1 MKQKHTVL
9 TLLCLASLLL
19 TISCGDSQSAGTK
32 DTQAPTKSDGTAAV
46 TDADSAPDPYESIRA
61 RLDEGID
68 FGNTPFNI
76 ISYVSETWDIY
87 LAPEGENGETLNDAA
102 FRRNTEV
109 EELLGID
116 ITAIYHD
123 SYVNQFRTAVLA
135 GDSTAY
141 DLICFWSPGDYSGLI
156 TDQIVYDWT
165 QLPYVNLDADW
176 YNKTANTAYSINGK
190 QYFAVSDFTY
200 PVHQHFRILYNKEL
214 FRSLQYDSTP
224 YDDVYAGTWTFGR
237 MLEYSKGLY
246 TDLDGDGKAGLGDR
260 YGIVL
265 NNAFCSMFPLSAGEL
280 PVSCGEDGF
289 TFNLFSD
296 RIVDIVTDVVGLSEN
311 PDAFVSR
318 QSNNEQYKI
327 FEAGNALFEP
337 YASDPLLL
345 RNLEFDFGYLPYP
358 KYDEGQKDYVVVAA
372 GGLMAVPNSL
382 TDPERTG
389 IIMEALAIASHNYV
403 ADAFVEQYIEN
414 KILRDEDSQKIYR
427 LMRSLQTYDLS
438 YNIDPSTKLANYAY
452 YSYFMNKRDANVASY
467 YEKIIKVVEK
477 KYSAMYD
484 LIVSQ

>member
-1 MKQKHTVL
+1 MKQKNAIL
-9 TLLCLASLLL
+9 SLFCLAALLL
-19 TISCGDSQSAGTK
+19 TVSCGDSKPTTSAETQTPDHE
-32 DTQAPTKSDGTAAV
+32 DTTAAV
-46 TDADSAPDPYESIRA
+46 TESTPDLYASIRA
-61 RLDEGID
+61 KLDEGVD
-68 FGNTPFNI
+68 YGGTPFNI
-76 ISYVSETWDIY
+76 ISYVSDTWDIY
-87 LAPEGENGETLNDAA
+87 LEPEGEDGEVLNDAA

-109 EELLGID
+109 EEMLGID

-123 SYVNQFRTAVLA
+123 NYVNQFRTAVLA
-135 GDSTAY
+135 GDSSSY

-156 TDQIVYDWT
+156 TDQIAYDWT
-165 QLPYVNLDADW
+165 QLPYINLNADW
-176 YNKTANTAYSINGK
+176 YNKTANTAYSIDGK
-190 QYFAVSDFTY
+190 QFFAVSDFTY

-224 YDDVYAGTWTFGR
+224 YEDVYAGTWTFGR
-237 MLEYSKGLY
+237 MMEYSKGLY

-296 RIVDIVTDVVGLSEN
+296 RIVEIVTDVVNLSSN
-311 PDAFVSR
+311 PDAYINR
-318 QSNNEQYKI
+318 QTNNDQYKI
-327 FEAGNALFEP
+327 FESGNALFEP

-345 RNLEFDFGYLPYP
+345 RDLEFDFGYLPYP

-372 GGLMAVPNSL
+372 GGLMAVPNSIV
-382 TDPERTG
+382 DPERTG
-389 IIMEALAIASHNYV
+389 LVMEALAIASHNYV

-427 LMRSLQTYDLS
+427 LMRSLETYDLS

-452 YSYFMNKRDANVASY
+452 YSYFMQKRDANVASY
-467 YEKIIKVVEK
+467 YEKIIKTVEK

-484 LIVSQ
+484 LIVNQ

>member
-1 MKQKHTVL
+1 MKHNHAIL
-9 TLLCLASLLL
+9 SLLCLASMLL
-19 TISCGDSQSAGTK
+19 TASCGDSKPSDTAETK
-32 DTQAPTKSDGTAAV
+32 VPNAADDTYAV
-46 TDADSAPDPYESIRA
+46 TEAVHDPYQSIRA
-61 RLDEGID
+61 KLDEGVD
-68 FGNTPFNI
+68 YSGTPFNI
-76 ISYVSETWDIY
+76 ISYVSDTWDIY
-87 LAPEGENGETLNDAA
+87 LEPEGEDGEVLNDAA

-109 EELLGID
+109 EEMLGID

-123 SYVNQFRTAVLA
+123 NYVNQFRTAVLA
-135 GDSTAY
+135 GDSSSY

-156 TDQIVYDWT
+156 TDQIAYDWT
-165 QLPYVNLDADW
+165 QLPYVDLSANW
-176 YNKTANTAYSINGK
+176 YNKTANTAYSIDGK
-190 QYFAVSDFTY
+190 QFFAVSDFTY

-224 YDDVYAGTWTFGR
+224 YDDVYAGTWTFSR
-237 MLEYSKGLY
+237 MMEYSKGVY

-296 RIVDIVTDVVGLSEN
+296 RIVEIVTDVVGLSSD

-345 RNLEFDFGYLPYP
+345 RDLEFDFGYLPYP
-358 KYDEGQKDYVVVAA
+358 KYDESQTDYVVVAA
-372 GGLMAVPNSL
+372 GGLMAVPNSIV
-382 TDPERTG
+382 DPERTG
-389 IIMEALAIASHNYV
+389 LVMEALAIASHNYV

-452 YSYFMNKRDANVASY
+452 YSYFMQKRDANVASY
-467 YEKIIKVVEK
+467 YEKIIKAVEK

>member
-1 MKQKHTVL
+1 MKQKNAIL
-9 TLLCLASLLL
+9 SLLCLVSLLL
-19 TISCGDSQSAGTK
+19 SVSCGDSKPSESAQ
-32 DTQAPTKSDGTAAV
+32 TQAPDAADTAAV
-46 TDADSAPDPYESIRA
+46 TEAAPDAYASIRA
-61 RLDEGID
+61 KLDEGVD
-68 FGNTPFNI
+68 YGGAPFNI
-76 ISYVSETWDIY
+76 ISYVSDTWNIY
-87 LAPEGENGETLNDAA
+87 LEPEGENGETLNDAA

-109 EELLGID
+109 EDLLGID
-116 ITAIYHD
+116 ITAIYHAD
-123 SYVNQFRTAVLA
+123 YVKQFRTAVLA
-135 GDSTAY
+135 GDSTSY

-156 TDQIVYDWT
+156 TDQIAYDWT
-165 QLPYVNLDADW
+165 QLPYVDLNAPW

-190 QYFAVSDFTY
+190 QFFAVSDFTY

-214 FRSLQYDSTP
+214 FRSMQFDSTP
-224 YDDVYAGTWTFGR
+224 YDDVYDGTWTFSR
-237 MLEYSKGLY
+237 MMEYTKGMY

-265 NNAFCSMFPLSAGEL
+265 NKAFCSMFPLSAGEL

-289 TFNLFSD
+289 TFNLFSE
-296 RIVDIVTDVVGLSEN
+296 RIVKIVTDVVGLSSN

-318 QSNNEQYKI
+318 QTNNEQYKI

-345 RNLEFDFGYLPYP
+345 RDLKFDFGYLPYP
-358 KYDEGQKDYVVVAA
+358 KYDEGQKDYVVIAA
-372 GGLMAVPNSL
+372 GGLMAVPNSI

-389 IIMEALAIASHNYV
+389 LVMEALAIASNQYV

-438 YNIDPSTKLANYAY
+438 YNIDPSGKLANYAY
-452 YSYFMNKRDANVASY
+452 YSYFMQKQDANVASY
-467 YEKIIKVVEK
+467 YEKIINAVEK
-477 KYSAMYD
+477 KYGAMYD